1 MPDAVASRIVKSI
14 GGESYD
20 REWSG
25 RAAKG
30 LW

>member
-14 GGESYD
+14 GGGGYD